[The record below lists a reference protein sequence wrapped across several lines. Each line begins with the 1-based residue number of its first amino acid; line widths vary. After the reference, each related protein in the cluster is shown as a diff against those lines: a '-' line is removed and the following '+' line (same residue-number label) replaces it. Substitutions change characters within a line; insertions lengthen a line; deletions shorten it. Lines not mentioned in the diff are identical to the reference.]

1 MSRFSLAI
9 SCFLFIST
17 IVRATDVKYC
27 DDNAQYQVKVQGV
40 DISPYPIARGE
51 QVTFSLASNTDNV
64 ISKGKLVIEVSY
76 FGWHIHSETHDLCDE
91 TNCPVAI
98 GDFLVAHSQVMPGY
112 TPPYNKTNRH
122 VSVMSGGK
130 KLEPNGPYSLKMKML
145 DGHKELTCI
154 KFSFDIG
161 FGSSVA
167 DM

>member
-9 SCFLFIST
+9 SCFLCIST

-27 DDNAQYQVKVQGV
+27 NDNEQYQVKVQGV

-51 QVTFSLASNTDNV
+51 PVTFSLASNTDNV

-112 TPPYNKTNRH
+112 TPPAHLNFMLFYLYYNKTNR
-122 VSVMSGGK
+122 
-130 KLEPNGPYSLKMKML
+130 LGPYSLKMKML
-145 DGHKELTCI
+145 EGHKELTCI